1 MKKSCDF
8 AAIGYCGI
16 DSIAIVPSIPL
27 DSKVEIIESFE
38 QGGGPAATAAVAAAR
53 LGADTVF
60 IGSVGD
66 DSAGNAIIEEF
77 ASENVDTSHIA
88 VRKGGTSPRAYCWI
102 EANTG
107 KRSIAWTR
115 GKREELAS
123 DEVDEE
129 LIRNSRIC
137 HLDGHQMEAAL
148 AAAKIAA
155 ANNIPVSLD
164 AGTIRPGIEKIIEF
178 TDILISSEEFARR
191 YTGESDNES
200 ALRALGKNGAAV
212 TAVTM
217 GEKGSMALGKDGE
230 IIRCPA
236 FKITPVDT
244 TGAGDVFHG
253 AFCVRYLETKD
264 VYECMRFASAVS
276 ALKCLKSGGRTGIP
290 SRAEVDEFLKRF
302 CSRHGQ

>member
-16 DSIAIVPSIPL
+16 DSIAIVPAIPL
-27 DSKVEIIESFE
+27 DSKVEIIDNFD

-53 LGADTVF
+53 LGADAAFV
-60 IGSVGD
+60 GSVGD
-66 DSAGNAIIEEF
+66 DSAGSAILEEF
-77 ASENVDTSHIA
+77 AAEKVDTSHVA
-88 VRKGGTSPRAYCWI
+88 VRAGGSSPRAYCWI
-102 EANTG
+102 EADTG

-115 GKREELAS
+115 GKREELSA

-129 LIRNSRIC
+129 FIKNSRIL
-137 HLDGHQMEAAL
+137 HFDGHQMQAAL
-148 AAAKIAA
+148 AAAKIAK

-164 AGTIRPGIEKIIEF
+164 AGTIRPGIEKLIEV
-178 TDILISSEEFARR
+178 TDILIASEEFSRR
-191 YTGESDNES
+191 YTGASDNES
-200 ALRALGKNGAAV
+200 ALKLLGRNNSAV

-217 GEKGSMALGKDGE
+217 GEKGSIALGKDGE
-230 IIRCPA
+230 IIHCPA

-253 AFCVRYLETKD
+253 AFCVRYLETQD

-290 SRAEVDEFLKRF
+290 TRAEVDEFLKNN
-302 CSRHGQ
+302 

>member
-1 MKKSCDF
+1 MKTNCDF

-27 DSKVEIIESFE
+27 DSKVEIIESFD

-53 LGADTVF
+53 LGADTAF

-66 DSAGNAIIEEF
+66 DGAGNAILEEF
-77 ASENVDTSHIA
+77 AKEKVDTSRVA
-88 VRKGGTSPRAYCWI
+88 VRAGGTSPRAYCWI
-102 EANTG
+102 EAATG

-115 GKREELAS
+115 GKRAELSA
-123 DEVDEE
+123 DEVDREFIKNTKI
-129 LIRNSRIC
+129 L
-137 HLDGHQMEAAL
+137 HFDGHQMEAAL
-148 AAAKIAA
+148 AAAEVAK
-155 ANNIPVSLD
+155 ANNIPVGLD
-164 AGTIRPGIEKIIEF
+164 AGTIRPGIEKLIAV
-178 TDILISSEEFARR
+178 TDVLIASEEFARR
-191 YTGESDNES
+191 YTGESDNEA
-200 ALRALGKNGAAV
+200 ALKALGKNGSAV

-217 GEKGSMALGKDGE
+217 GEKGSIALGKNGE
-230 IIRCPA
+230 IIHCPA
-236 FKITPVDT
+236 CKIDPVDT

-290 SRAEVDEFLKRF
+290 TRAEVDEFLKT
-302 CSRHGQ
+302 H